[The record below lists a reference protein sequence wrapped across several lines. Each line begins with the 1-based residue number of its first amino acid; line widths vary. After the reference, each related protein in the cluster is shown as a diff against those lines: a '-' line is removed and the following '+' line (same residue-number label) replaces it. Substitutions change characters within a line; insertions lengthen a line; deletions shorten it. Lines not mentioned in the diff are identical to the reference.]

1 MRLLITAWYLMAVA
15 ALVGGLALAAYSNN
29 VLALAAGIGGA
40 LVAATV
46 GQVLSLLDRLLD
58 PSRVIYVRSSAP
70 KPVAPR
76 AEKVS

>member
-1 MRLLITAWYLMAVA
+1 MRLLITAWYLMAVV

-29 VLALAAGIGGA
+29 ALALAAGILGA

-58 PSRVIYVRSSAP
+58 PARVVYVRSSAP
-70 KPVAPR
+70 RYTGPR
-76 AEKVS
+76 IEKMG